1 MNIKKEPKYK
11 VIKTEVPIDDAK
23 PIIKKEKPEII
34 DLTEVKKL
42 FKKPEYALLSKNKL
56 KKKLEEENKA
66 LKTKDIDDFYDKLEI
81 NQLTKVQKKKVF
93 NSVIA
98 YFPGDCYQIDIIVYN
113 KYEIHKYK
121 YILVVIDVYS
131 RYVQVKPLTNRENP
145 NIIKNLLSIFET
157 MGYPYRLQSDNEFAT
172 KEFIDLMA
180 KCNVKL
186 SFSDPHEINKNAIV
200 ERANRTIR
208 DLLKKY
214 RLLYKNYNWPT
225 YIDDLID
232 IYNNTYHK
240 TIDDT
245 PSNIWNNLNYNQ
257 QTIIQKPVEFKIG
270 DMVRI
275 VKVKQI
281 FNKADEIIHSKD
293 VYKVMKVNKNN
304 ITLDNG
310 YSYKPYELIKAN
322 DIIYLDNNDDKKEE
336 LENQIFQK
344 EQKIKRELK
353 KVGVDEKNIIDVKR
367 ERKAIN
373 RLDL

>member
-1 MNIKKEPKYK
+1 MSKKEQKYK
-11 VIKTEVPIDDAK
+11 IIKTEVPIDDAK
-23 PIIKKEKPEII
+23 PIIKKEKKEII

-42 FKKPEYALLSKNKL
+42 FKDPKFALLSKDKL
-56 KKKLEEENKA
+56 KKKLEEDNKA

-98 YFPGDCYQIDIIVYN
+98 YYPGDAYQMDIIVYH

-131 RYVQVKPLTNRENP
+131 RYVQVRAMTNRENP
-145 NIIKNLLSIFET
+145 NIIKNVISIFND
-157 MGYPYRLQSDNEFAT
+157 MGYPFRIQSDNEFKT

-180 KCNVKL
+180 KYNVKL
-186 SFSDPHEINKNAIV
+186 PFSDPHEINKNAIV

-214 RLLYKNYNWPT
+214 RLLYYDYNWPK

-240 TIDDT
+240 TIGDT
-245 PSNIWNNLNYNQ
+245 PYNIWNNLNYNQ
-257 QTIIQKPVEFKIG
+257 QTIIQKPVEYKVG

-275 VKVKQI
+275 VKVK
-281 FNKADEIIHSKD
+281 
-293 VYKVMKVNKNN
+293 
-304 ITLDNG
+304 
-310 YSYKPYELIKAN
+310 EL
-322 DIIYLDNNDDKKEE
+322 
-336 LENQIFQK
+336 F
-344 EQKIKRELK
+344 
-353 KVGVDEKNIIDVKR
+353 
-367 ERKAIN
+367 
-373 RLDL
+373 

>member
-1 MNIKKEPKYK
+1 MIKKEPKYK

-42 FKKPEYALLSKNKL
+42 FKKPEYALLSKDKL

-98 YFPGDCYQIDIIVYN
+98 YYPGDTYQIDIIVYN

-186 SFSDPHEINKNAIV
+186 SFSDPHEINKNALV
-200 ERANRTIR
+200 ERFNRTLR

>member
-1 MNIKKEPKYK
+1 MIKKEPKYK
-11 VIKTEVPIDDAK
+11 IIKTEVPINDAK

-34 DLTEVKKL
+34 DLIEVKKL
-42 FKKPEYALLSKNKL
+42 FKDPKFALLSKDKL

-81 NQLTKVQKKKVF
+81 NQLTKIQKKKTF
-93 NSVIA
+93 NSVVA
-98 YFPGDCYQIDIIVYN
+98 YYPGDAYQIDIIVYN

-131 RYVQVKPLTNRENP
+131 RYVQVRAMTNRENP

-157 MGYPYRLQSDNEFAT
+157 MGFPFRIQSDNEFAT

-186 SFSDPHEINKNAIV
+186 SFSNPHEINKNAIV

-240 TIDDT
+240 TIEDT
-245 PSNIWNNLNYNQ
+245 PYNIWNNINYNQ
-257 QTIIQKPVEFKIG
+257 QTIIQKPIEYKVG

-275 VKVKQI
+275 VKVKEI
-281 FNKADEIIHSKD
+281 FGKADEIIHSKD
-293 VYKVMKVNKNN
+293 VYKIMKVNKNN

-353 KVGVDEKNIIDVKR
+353 KVGVDEKNIMNVKR

>member
-11 VIKTEVPIDDAK
+11 IIRAEIPIDETK

-34 DLTEVKKL
+34 NLTEIKEL
-42 FKKPEYALLSKNKL
+42 FKKPDYALLSKNKL
-56 KKKLEEENKA
+56 KKKLEEDNKA

-81 NQLTKVQKKKVF
+81 NQLTKIQKKKVF

-98 YFPGDCYQIDIIVYN
+98 YYPGDAYQIDIIVYN

-157 MGYPYRLQSDNEFAT
+157 MGFPFRIQSDLEFAT

-180 KCNVKL
+180 KFNVKL

-240 TIDDT
+240 TIGDT
-245 PSNIWNNLNYNQ
+245 PSNIWNNLIYNQ

-275 VKVKQI
+275 VKVKEI
-281 FNKADEIIHSKD
+281 FGKADEIIHSKEI
-293 VYKVMKVNKNN
+293 YKVMKVNKNN

-310 YSYKPYELIKAN
+310 YNYKPYELIKAN

-353 KVGVDEKNIIDVKR
+353 KVGVDEKNIMNVKR

>member
-1 MNIKKEPKYK
+1 MIKKEPKYK
-11 VIKTEVPIDDAK
+11 IIKTEVPINDAK

-34 DLTEVKKL
+34 DLIEVKKL
-42 FKKPEYALLSKNKL
+42 FKDPKFALLSKDKL

-81 NQLTKVQKKKVF
+81 NQLTKIQKKKTF
-93 NSVIA
+93 NSVVA
-98 YFPGDCYQIDIIVYN
+98 YYPGDAYQIDIIVYN

-131 RYVQVKPLTNRENP
+131 RYVQVRAMTNRENP

-157 MGYPYRLQSDNEFAT
+157 MGFPFRIQSDNEFAT

-186 SFSDPHEINKNAIV
+186 SFSNPHEINKNAIV

-240 TIDDT
+240 TIEDT
-245 PSNIWNNLNYNQ
+245 PYNIWNNINYNQ
-257 QTIIQKPVEFKIG
+257 QTIIQKPIEYKVG

-275 VKVKQI
+275 VKVKEL
-281 FNKADEIIHSKD
+281 FGKADEIIHSKD
-293 VYKVMKVNKNN
+293 VYKIMKVNKNN

-322 DIIYLDNNDDKKEE
+322 DIIYLDNNCLLYTSPSPRD
-336 LENQIFQK
+336 
-344 EQKIKRELK
+344 
-353 KVGVDEKNIIDVKR
+353 
-367 ERKAIN
+367 
-373 RLDL
+373 

>member
-1 MNIKKEPKYK
+1 MIKKEPKYK
-11 VIKTEVPIDDAK
+11 IIKTEVPINDAK

-34 DLTEVKKL
+34 DLIEVKKL
-42 FKKPEYALLSKNKL
+42 FKDPKFALLSKDKL

-81 NQLTKVQKKKVF
+81 NQLTKIQKKKTF
-93 NSVIA
+93 NSVVA
-98 YFPGDCYQIDIIVYN
+98 YYPGDAYQIDIIVYN

-131 RYVQVKPLTNRENP
+131 RYVQVRAMTNRENP

-157 MGYPYRLQSDNEFAT
+157 MGFPFRIQSDNEFAT

-186 SFSDPHEINKNAIV
+186 SFSNPHEINKNAIV

-240 TIDDT
+240 TIEDT
-245 PSNIWNNLNYNQ
+245 PYNIWNNINYNQ
-257 QTIIQKPVEFKIG
+257 QTIIQKPVEYKVG

-275 VKVKQI
+275 VKVKEL
-281 FNKADEIIHSKD
+281 FGKADEIIHSKD
-293 VYKVMKVNKNN
+293 IYKVMKINKNN

-353 KVGVDEKNIIDVKR
+353 KVDVDEKNIIDVKR
-367 ERKAIN
+367 NRKTIN

>member
-1 MNIKKEPKYK
+1 MIKKEQKYK
-11 VIKTEVPIDDAK
+11 IIRSEIPIDETK
-23 PIIKKEKPEII
+23 PIIKKEKKEII
-34 DLTEVKKL
+34 NLTEIKEL
-42 FKKPEYALLSKNKL
+42 FKKPDYALLSKHKL

-98 YFPGDCYQIDIIVYN
+98 YYPGDCYQMDIIVYN

-131 RYVQVKPLTNRENP
+131 RYVQVKPLTNRENL

-157 MGYPYRLQSDNEFAT
+157 MGFPYRLQSDNEFKT

-180 KCNVKL
+180 KYNVKL
-186 SFSDPHEINKNAIV
+186 SFSDPNEINKNATV

-240 TIDDT
+240 TIGDT
-245 PSNIWNNLNYNQ
+245 PYNIWNNLIYNQ

-275 VKVKQI
+275 VKVKEL
-281 FNKADEIIHSKD
+281 FGKADEIIHSKQI
-293 VYKVMKVNKNN
+293 YKVMKKNKNN

-353 KVGVDEKNIIDVKR
+353 KVGVEEKNIIDVKR

>member
-1 MNIKKEPKYK
+1 MIKKETKYK
-11 VIKTEVPIDDAK
+11 IIKTEVPIDDAK

-34 DLTEVKKL
+34 DLIEVKKL
-42 FKKPEYALLSKNKL
+42 FKDPKFALLSKDKL

-81 NQLTKVQKKKVF
+81 NQLTKIQKKKVF
-93 NSVIA
+93 NSVIS
-98 YFPGDCYQIDIIVYN
+98 YYPGDAYQMDIIVYN

-131 RYVQVKPLTNRENP
+131 RYVQVRAMTNRENP
-145 NIIKNLLSIFET
+145 NIIKNLLSIFEI
-157 MGYPYRLQSDNEFAT
+157 MGYPYRLQSDNEFKT

-180 KCNVKL
+180 KSNVKL
-186 SFSDPHEINKNAIV
+186 SFSDPHEINKNALV
-200 ERANRTIR
+200 ERFNRTLR

-214 RLLYKNYNWPT
+214 RLLYHDYNWPT

-240 TIDDT
+240 TIEDT
-245 PSNIWNNLNYNQ
+245 PYNIWNNLNYNQ
-257 QTIIQKPVEFKIG
+257 QTIIQKPVEYKVG

-275 VKVKQI
+275 VKVKEL
-281 FNKADEIIHSKD
+281 FGKADEIIHSKEI
-293 VYKVMKVNKNN
+293 YKVMKVNKNN

-322 DIIYLDNNDDKKEE
+322 DIIYLDYNNDKKEE

-353 KVGVDEKNIIDVKR
+353 KVGVDKKNIIDVKR

>member
-11 VIKTEVPIDDAK
+11 IIRAEIPIDETK

-34 DLTEVKKL
+34 NLTEIKEL
-42 FKKPEYALLSKNKL
+42 FKKPEFALLSKEKL

-98 YFPGDCYQIDIIVYN
+98 YYPSDAYQIDIIVYN

-157 MGYPYRLQSDNEFAT
+157 MGFPFRIQSDNEFKT

-180 KCNVKL
+180 KYNVKL
-186 SFSDPHEINKNAIV
+186 SFSDPNEINKNAIV

-214 RLLYKNYNWPT
+214 RLLYHDYNWPK

-240 TIDDT
+240 TIGDT
-245 PSNIWNNLNYNQ
+245 PYDIWNNINYNQ

-275 VKVKQI
+275 VKVKEI

-322 DIIYLDNNDDKKEE
+322 DIIYLENNDDKKEE

-353 KVGVDEKNIIDVKR
+353 KVGVDEKNIMNVKR

>member
-1 MNIKKEPKYK
+1 MIKKEQKYK
-11 VIKTEVPIDDAK
+11 IIKTEVPIDETK
-23 PIIKKEKPEII
+23 TIIKKEKPEII
-34 DLTEVKKL
+34 DLTEVKEL
-42 FKKPEYALLSKNKL
+42 FKKPNYALLSKDKL

-81 NQLTKVQKKKVF
+81 YQLTKIQKKKVF

-98 YFPGDCYQIDIIVYN
+98 YYPGDAYQMDIIVYN

-131 RYVQVKPLTNRENP
+131 RYVQVRPLTNRENININK
-145 NIIKNLLSIFET
+145 NIISIFNDI
-157 MGYPYRLQSDNEFAT
+157 GYPFRVQSDLEFAT
-172 KEFIDLMA
+172 KEFIDLMS

-200 ERANRTIR
+200 ERFNRTLR

-225 YIDDLID
+225 YINDLID
-232 IYNNTYHK
+232 IYNNTFHK
-240 TIDDT
+240 TIGDT
-245 PSNIWNNLNYNQ
+245 PNNIWNNFNYNQ
-257 QTIIQKPVEFKIG
+257 QNIIQKPVEFKVG
-270 DMVRI
+270 DIVRI
-275 VKVKQI
+275 VKLKKI
-281 FNKADEIIHSKD
+281 FGKADEIIHSKE
-293 VYKVMKVNKNN
+293 VYKVIKINKNN
-304 ITLDNG
+304 IFLDNG
-310 YSYKPYELIKAN
+310 NSYKSYELIKAN
-322 DIIYLDNNDDKKEE
+322 DIIYLDYNDDKKEE

-353 KVGVDEKNIIDVKR
+353 KVNVDEKNILNVKR
-367 ERKAIN
+367 ERKTVN